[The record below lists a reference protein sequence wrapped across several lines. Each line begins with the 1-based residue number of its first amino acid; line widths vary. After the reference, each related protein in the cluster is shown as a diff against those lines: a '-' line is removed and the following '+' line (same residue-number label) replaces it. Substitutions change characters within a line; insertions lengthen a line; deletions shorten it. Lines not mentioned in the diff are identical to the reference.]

1 LKFNHDGLLVRCQ
14 INRILTYFACLLTL
28 VACKKKEN
36 PEALHQP
43 VRDSSSMSLNRSDSQ
58 ASLDSATA
66 QIRPARSFLLKSVV
80 GVIFSTGTDSLATL
94 AIEIEN
100 REVIILVGE
109 KARVLRNR
117 QHQKMSVTGFW
128 RPAAIA
134 DARDSLEVADFA
146 FIRE

>member
-1 LKFNHDGLLVRCQ
+1 
-14 INRILTYFACLLTL
+14 
-28 VACKKKEN
+28 
-36 PEALHQP
+36 
-43 VRDSSSMSLNRSDSQ
+43 MSRNRSDGQSLG
-58 ASLDSATA
+58 ASLDSAA
-66 QIRPARSFLLKSVV
+66 VQNRPARSFLLKSVV

-109 KARVLRNR
+109 KAPVLRNR

-128 RPAAIA
+128 RPAATA
-134 DARDSLEVADFA
+134 DARDSLEVVDFA

>member
-1 LKFNHDGLLVRCQ
+1 MRSE

-43 VRDSSSMSLNRSDSQ
+43 AGDSSLISRNQSEGQSLGV
-58 ASLDSATA
+58 SLDSTGG
-66 QIRPARSFLLKSVV
+66 QNRPARSFLLKSVV
-80 GVIFSTGTDSLATL
+80 GVIFSTGPDSLATL
-94 AIEIEN
+94 AIEVEN

-109 KARVLRNR
+109 KAAVLRNR
-117 QHQKMSVTGFW
+117 QHKKMSVTGFW
-128 RPAAIA
+128 RPAATA